1 LPLAETLERIQSV
14 FRDTFDDD
22 TLVLRPE
29 MTADD
34 VEGWDSLMHI
44 NLIYSIEQEFKV
56 RFTTAEVTSLKNVGD
71 LITLVEKKQAPK
83 S

>member
-22 TLVLRPE
+22 ALVLRPE

-44 NLIYSIEQEFKV
+44 NLIYAIEQEFKV

>member
-1 LPLAETLERIQSV
+1 LAETLERIQSV

-34 VEGWDSLMHI
+34 VEGWGSLMHI

>member
-1 LPLAETLERIQSV
+1 LPVAETLERIQSV

-22 TLVLRPE
+22 ALVLSPA

-44 NLIYSIEQEFKV
+44 NLIYAIEQEFKV

>member
-1 LPLAETLERIQSV
+1 MAETLERIQSV

-22 TLVLRPE
+22 ALVLRPE

-44 NLIYSIEQEFKV
+44 NLIYAIEQEFKV

>member
-1 LPLAETLERIQSV
+1 LAETLERIQSV

>member
-1 LPLAETLERIQSV
+1 LAETLERIQSV

-22 TLVLRPE
+22 GLVLRPE

-44 NLIYSIEQEFKV
+44 NLIYAIEQEFKV

>member
-1 LPLAETLERIQSV
+1 MAETLERIQSV

-22 TLVLRPE
+22 ALALRPE

-44 NLIYSIEQEFKV
+44 NLIYAIEQEFKV

>member
-1 LPLAETLERIQSV
+1 LAETLERIQSV

-22 TLVLRPE
+22 ALVLRPE

-44 NLIYSIEQEFKV
+44 NLIYAIEQEFKV

>member
-1 LPLAETLERIQSV
+1 MAETLERIQSV

-71 LITLVEKKQAPK
+71 LITLVEKKQSPK

>member
-1 LPLAETLERIQSV
+1 MAETLERIQSV

-22 TLVLRPE
+22 ALVLRPE

-44 NLIYSIEQEFKV
+44 NLIYAIEQEFKV

-71 LITLVEKKQAPK
+71 LIALVEKKQAPK